1 MWLELQIFGF
11 RALWSPYY
19 FLFVLAVSLIYY
31 LVTIKFKD
39 KFTKEEY
46 PSREQLFYF
55 YTAMLLLYLI
65 KGSPIDLL
73 SHIMF
78 SAHMVQMATY
88 YLVFPILVIKGI
100 PEWVW
105 RKIFAVPVIKHFLWL
120 FTKPLIAILLFN
132 GLFSIYHLP
141 TIFDFAK
148 ANPMAHALITTVILF
163 AAFCVWWPVFTPIK
177 EQNNMQPILK
187 MGYIFANGM
196 LITPA
201 CALIIF
207 SEAPIYTTYSETGG
221 WIQALSLCVP
231 NSVLNGLSLTG
242 PEMFSP
248 LPVLDDQQLGGIMMK
263 ITQEIVYGF
272 VLAKI
277 FYTWFKEGDKIDPLP
292 VPSVTESSSVNV
304 K

>member
-19 FLFVLAVSLIYY
+19 MLFVLAISLVYY
-31 LVTIKFKD
+31 LITIKYKD
-39 KFTKEEY
+39 KFTNEGY
-46 PSREQLFYF
+46 PEKNEIISFYS
-55 YTAMLLLYLI
+55 AMFLLYLI

-78 SAHMVQMATY
+78 TAHMVQMALY
-88 YLVFPILVIKGI
+88 YLVFPIMVIKGV

-105 RKIFAVPVIKHFLWL
+105 RKIFSIPVVKQILGL
-120 FTKPLIAILLFN
+120 LTKPLIALLLFN
-132 GLFSIYHLP
+132 GLFSMYHLP
-141 TIFDFAK
+141 VVFDFAK
-148 ANPMAHALITTVILF
+148 ANPFAHAFITSVILF

-177 EQNNMQPILK
+177 EQNNMQPLLK
-187 MGYIFANGM
+187 MGFIFANGV

-207 SEAPIYTTYSETGG
+207 SEAPLYTTYSETGG

-231 NSVLNGLSLTG
+231 SSVLSGLSLSG

-248 LPVLDDQQLGGIMMK
+248 LPVVEDQQLGGILMK
-263 ITQEIVYGF
+263 IVQEIVYGF

-292 VPSVTESSSVNV
+292 VTGATES
-304 K
+304 